1 MTSETTATS
10 SARYLIG
17 IDVGGTFTD
26 LIAYDRVSRKVLA
39 FKVPSNRAEP
49 DKAVLAALDKSE
61 ISDEQF
67 ELLVHGTTVATNAL
81 LERRG
86 AKIAFVTTKGFRD
99 VLELGRTTRLV
110 PNTLYDPYF
119 IRPDPL
125 AERYDRCVVN
135 ERTLSDGTVETVLD
149 EGALEALA
157 ADLKGQGIEAVAIG
171 FINAYRNPANEN
183 AARSVLE
190 RHFDYVTV
198 STEVLNEVREF
209 ERFSAASINAYVM
222 PVMARYT
229 QRLTDSIKQRNAST
243 SFYTIA
249 SHGGLLS
256 TPAVVAQPV
265 RTILSGPAAGIAAT
279 VHFARFLD
287 RPRIL
292 AYDMGG
298 TSTDVALVHDYEFP
312 VKRET
317 VLDGLIIKVP
327 QLDIHTVGA
336 GGGSIATLDA
346 GGGLQLGPESAG
358 ANPGPACYG
367 LGGTRPT
374 VTDANVILG
383 RLGSGQEL
391 GKSLRIDRDKAVEAM
406 EPVAGSAG
414 LEVPGIAEAILKL
427 AVAKMAAAIREIS
440 IMRGFDPREFS
451 LLCYGGAG
459 PLHAALV
466 AEEVGM
472 KEVIVPPNPGAFSA
486 FGALCSALRKDRTA
500 TILQLLNNETLE
512 LVSASGTKMSQVL
525 LEEFASEGSD
535 VSGLAFE
542 RQLDMRYHGQSHELT
557 VTVPENT
564 DVENVAEIFE
574 ATFEREYGRRD
585 KDREIEI
592 VNLRL
597 VGTIPMQTPQWI
609 DIADGAGSAV
619 GQRSVFIDNRKL
631 EVPVW
636 NRDDLRSDTRI
647 EGPVIVEEM
656 SSTTYVPP
664 GWILRRGRAG
674 EMYLNQASQNEP

>member
-1 MTSETTATS
+1 MMSKQAATTTAK
-10 SARYLIG
+10 YLIG

-49 DKAVLAALDKSE
+49 DKAVLAALNKSE
-61 ISDEQF
+61 IPDEQV

-125 AERYDRCVVN
+125 ADRRDRCVVN
-135 ERTLSDGTVETVLD
+135 ERTLSDGTLETVLD

-157 ADLKGQGIEAVAIG
+157 EVLKRQGIEAVAIG

-190 RHFDYVTV
+190 RHFEYVTV

-229 QRLTDSIKQRNAST
+229 ERLTASIKQRNAWT

-279 VHFARFLD
+279 VHFARFLV

-358 ANPGPACYG
+358 AKPGPASYG

-391 GKSLRIDRDKAVEAM
+391 GKSLRIDRSKAEKAM
-406 EPVAGSAG
+406 EPVAQTAR
-414 LEVPGIAEAILKL
+414 LNIPNMAESILKL
-427 AVAKMAAAIREIS
+427 AVAKMAVAIREIS

-466 AEEVGM
+466 AEEVGI

-500 TILQLLNNETLE
+500 TVLQLLTNETLE
-512 LVSASGTKMSQVL
+512 LVKEAETKMRQVL
-525 LEEFASEGSD
+525 LEDFVSEGSD

-564 DVENVAEIFE
+564 CVEDVAEIYE
-574 ATFEREYGRRD
+574 AIFEREYGRRD
-585 KDREIEI
+585 KNRKIEI

-597 VGTIPMQTPQWI
+597 AGTIPMQTPQWI
-609 DIADGAGSAV
+609 DTPDGVGNAAGN
-619 GQRSVFIDNRKL
+619 RTVFIDNRKL
-631 EVPVW
+631 EVPIW
-636 NRDDLRSDTRI
+636 NRDDLRANTKTD
-647 EGPVIVEEM
+647 GPLIVEEM
-656 SSTTYVPP
+656 SSTTYVPL
-664 GWILRRGRAG
+664 GWTLRRGHVG
-674 EMYLNQASQNEP
+674 EMYLNQAS

>member
-1 MTSETTATS
+1 MSGQAESNKT
-10 SARYLIG
+10 RYLVG

-26 LIAYDRVSRKVLA
+26 LIAYDRTNHDVVA
-39 FKVPSNRAEP
+39 VKVPSDRATP
-49 DKAVLAALDKSE
+49 DRAVLAALDKSE
-61 ISDEQF
+61 IPEDHIGM
-67 ELLVHGTTVATNAL
+67 LVHGTTVATNAL

-86 AKIAFVTTKGFRD
+86 AKIAFVTTSGFRD

-119 IRPDPL
+119 VRPDPL
-125 AERYDRCVVN
+125 ADRRERCTID
-135 ERTLSDGTVETVLD
+135 ERTLFDGTIETAVD
-149 EGALEALA
+149 EAALEALA
-157 ADLKGQGIEAVAIG
+157 RDLKRRGVEAVAIG
-171 FINAYRNPANEN
+171 FINSYRNPANEV
-183 AARSVLE
+183 AARTVLA
-190 RHFDYVTV
+190 RHFDHVTV
-198 STEVLNEVREF
+198 STDVLNEVREF

-229 QRLTDSIKQRNAST
+229 KRLTASIKQRNATT

-256 TPAVVAQPV
+256 TPAVVTEPV

-279 VHFARFLD
+279 VHFARFVD
-287 RPRIL
+287 RPKVL

-298 TSTDVALVHDYEFP
+298 TSTDVALVHDYRFP

-317 VLDGLIIKVP
+317 ILEGLIVKVP

-336 GGGSIATLDA
+336 GGGSIAALDA

-358 ANPGPACYG
+358 ADPGPASYG

-391 GKSLRIDRDKAVEAM
+391 GKSLRIDRQKAMDATNPIAEA
-406 EPVAGSAG
+406 AG
-414 LEVPGIAEAILKL
+414 LAAPSMAEAILKL

-486 FGALCSALRKDRTA
+486 FGALCSALRKDRTE
-500 TILQLLNNETLE
+500 TVLQLLSDETLDQ
-512 LVSASGTKMSQVL
+512 VGKTSGAMKLALS
-525 LEEFASEGSD
+525 EEFASEGSD

-542 RQLDMRYHGQSHELT
+542 RQLDMRYHGQAHELT
-557 VTVPENT
+557 VTVPEQSDSRT
-564 DVENVAEIFE
+564 TAEIFE
-574 ATFEREYGRRD
+574 TAFEREYGRRD
-585 KDREIEI
+585 SDRDIEI
-592 VNLRL
+592 VNVRA
-597 VGTIPMQTPQWI
+597 VGTIPMPVPQWTEI
-609 DIADGAGSAV
+609 SDGVGRSAGR
-619 GQRSVFIDNRKL
+619 RSLFLDGREQ

-636 NRDDLRSDTRI
+636 NRVDLCTDNET
-647 EGPVIVEEM
+647 EGPLIVEEM

-664 GWILRRGRAG
+664 GWVLRRGRAG
-674 EMYLNQASQNEP
+674 EIYLNEAAERED